1 MSRSS
6 AVFSWALAFLL
17 STSPSG
23 LWAAH
28 QFQAAESYGSGGVNT
43 FSVAVADLNGDGKL
57 DIVTASQ
64 CTIGG
69 RCNYNEGDDGRIG
82 VLLGNGD
89 GTFQPARGYYSGGGT
104 AYSVVVGDV
113 NSDGKMDIVV
123 VNACVG
129 FNNCDSGS
137 VGVLLG
143 NGDGTFQQAVSYS
156 SGGYQP
162 LPIALADVNGDRK
175 LDIVVGNACVTFGN
189 CVNSSASLLL
199 GNGDGTFQPPV
210 TFDPGG
216 STPAAIAVT
225 DLNGDGHPDL
235 LIALRCLYET
245 DCSGGMSVFMG
256 NGDGTF
262 QTPVV
267 YDTGGAVASAIRIE
281 DIDADGKLDA
291 IVANGDISRDENQMG
306 NIAVFRGNGDG
317 TFQVPA
323 LYDSGGFDSL
333 TVAVADVNGD
343 SIPDLVSA
351 AVCRFNEHQHCGP
364 GSLVGVLFG
373 NGDGTFQPPVLTYY
387 SGGQEPQ
394 QIVVG
399 DVDGDG
405 RPDLVVA
412 NQCQAPGLCSN
423 GSAGVLLNIGK
434 FETTTSVASNLNPAV
449 YGQAVNLTA
458 QINSVGKPV
467 PTGKVKFLSDGTLL
481 GSATVSGNMATLTS
495 TSLPVG
501 ALSIAATY
509 EGDKDSGQSVSA
521 ALSEVVQQASTTTTL
536 KASPNPSSSGQAVKL
551 TAKVASSTAKVKG
564 AVTFTVGAMT
574 LGTVTLI
581 AGSAS
586 LTTTA
591 LPPGTD
597 TITATYNG
605 TADVAGSVASVSQV
619 VN

>member
-17 STSPSG
+17 SASPSG

-129 FNNCDSGS
+129 FDDCDSGS

-143 NGDGTFQQAVSYS
+143 NGDGTFQPAVSYS

-162 LPIALADVNGDRK
+162 LPIALGDVNGDNK
-175 LDIVVGNACVTFGN
+175 LDIVVGNACALDS
-189 CVNSSASLLL
+189 CSNSIVSLLL
-199 GNGDGTFQPPV
+199 GNGDGTFRPPV

-216 STPAAIAVT
+216 STPVAISVR
-225 DLNGDGHPDL
+225 DVSGDGNPDL
-235 LIALRCLYET
+235 LIAVRCLYGT
-245 DCSGGMSVFMG
+245 DCSGGMSVLLG

-262 QTPVV
+262 QTPVT
-267 YDTGGAVASAIRIE
+267 YDTDGAVATAIWIE
-281 DIDADGKLDA
+281 DIDSDGYLDA
-291 IVANGDISRDENQMG
+291 IVANGDVSLDENHSG
-306 NIAVFRGNGDG
+306 DISVFKGNGDG
-317 TFQVPA
+317 TFQMPT
-323 LYDSGGFDSL
+323 LYSSAGFVSL
-333 TVAVADVNGD
+333 AVAVADVNGD
-343 SIPDLVSA
+343 SIPDLVSTA
-351 AVCRFNEHQHCGP
+351 FCRFNQHQHCGP
-364 GSLVGVLFG
+364 GSLVGVSFG

-394 QIVVG
+394 QLVIG

-412 NQCQAPGLCSN
+412 NECQAPGLCSN

-434 FETTTSVASNLNPAV
+434 FETTTSIASNLNPAV

-467 PTGKVKFLSDGTLL
+467 PTGKVKFLSGGTLL
-481 GSATVSGNMATLTS
+481 GSAAVSGNMATLTS
-495 TSLPVG
+495 TSLPAG

-521 ALSEVVQQASTTTTL
+521 ALSEVVKQASTTTTL
-536 KASPNPSSSGQAVKL
+536 KSSPNPSSSGQAVKL
-551 TAKVASSTAKVKG
+551 TAKVASSTTKVKG
-564 AVTFTVGAMT
+564 SVTFTVGATM
-574 LGTVTLI
+574 LGTVTLT

-586 LTTTA
+586 LTTTT

-597 TITATYNG
+597 KITASYGG
-605 TADVAGSVASVSQV
+605 TADIAGSAASVSQV